1 MTVINKQQKYKC
13 IKIDLTD
20 KLFFVTLG
28 SYFGE
33 HCLDVTQ
40 VDDMFTG
47 KKEILLL
54 SIDNKSLE
62 LKNGDY
68 LLINEELNT
77 LKYIDANMF
86 NDNFIII
93 NEGE

>member
-1 MTVINKQQKYKC
+1 MI
-13 IKIDLTD
+13 IGS
-20 KLFFVTLG
+20 KLFKFIFSRL
-28 SYFGE
+28 
-33 HCLDVTQ
+33 
-40 VDDMFTG
+40 
-47 KKEILLL
+47 
-54 SIDNKSLE
+54 DNKSLE